1 MNVTMQKTD
10 AVSARLTVNVEE
22 NDYKDTVVK
31 KLKEIGRTHQIPGF
45 RKGHVAIA
53 DLHRRFGADVTS
65 DVINHDV
72 FEAVMKYIDDN
83 KLNVLGQPVPVE
95 VKALDFKKEKDFTF
109 EYDLALAPE
118 LDVKIDK
125 DEHIPYYTIE
135 VTDEM
140 VDEHDKAFRKRFGAQ
155 VPGEEFEDDALV
167 KGAIEQLDENGN
179 VIEGEGAIQ
188 VTNGIVAP
196 MYFKS
201 DDQKDLFKGA
211 KVGDKITFN
220 PWMTCNGDPTEM
232 SSMLQ
237 VDKAKVADLHNDF
250 RFTISEIIVV
260 RPAELNQEFFDQ
272 VFGKDKVS
280 DEAGYRNAIREMIA
294 GELKQNS
301 EMVFRM
307 SARKYFLEKYGSME
321 LPAAILKKWLIMRNE
336 GLNDSNID
344 EEYGRMEPDLKW
356 QLVKENIAQKL
367 EVKIEESDLIDM
379 AKGIAARQFAQY
391 GMTNID
397 DETLTNYAKNILAD
411 KNYRPRLVE
420 QCGDFKLFQSIENG
434 VTLDCETVSLDK
446 FKEIASTI

>member
-109 EYDLALAPE
+109 EYDMALAPE

-140 VDEHDKAFRKRFGAQ
+140 VDEQDKAFRKRFGAQ

-179 VIEGEGAIQ
+179 VTEGEGAIQ

>member
-31 KLKEIGRTHQIPGF
+31 KLKEIGRIHQIPGF

-140 VDEHDKAFRKRFGAQ
+140 VDEQDKAFRKRFGAQ

>member
-1 MNVTMQKTD
+1 MQKTD

-109 EYDLALAPE
+109 EYDMALAPE

-140 VDEHDKAFRKRFGAQ
+140 VDEQDKAFRKRFGAQ

>member
-1 MNVTMQKTD
+1 
-10 AVSARLTVNVEE
+10 
-22 NDYKDTVVK
+22 
-31 KLKEIGRTHQIPGF
+31 
-45 RKGHVAIA
+45 
-53 DLHRRFGADVTS
+53 
-65 DVINHDV
+65 
-72 FEAVMKYIDDN
+72 
-83 KLNVLGQPVPVE
+83 
-95 VKALDFKKEKDFTF
+95 
-109 EYDLALAPE
+109 
-118 LDVKIDK
+118 VKIDK

-140 VDEHDKAFRKRFGAQ
+140 VDEQDKAFRKRFGAQ